1 MNWSISY
8 YSDKLQRQTTARN
21 IKLASWHVI
30 TILTIRGLN
39 DETWPYSWN
48 ATFSRFGG
56 RLFELRVKAVEGS
69 ARVFYCTLIGKKIV
83 ILHHFIKKSQKI
95 PLKEI
100 QLARTRMKEVL

>member
-8 YSDKLQRQTTARN
+8 YSDKLQQD
-21 IKLASWHVI
+21 
-30 TILTIRGLN
+30 ILNLPRGML
-39 DETWPYSWN
+39 
-48 ATFSRFGG
+48 SRYLRYVDLMMKHDPTLGMPHSRALG
-56 RLFELRVKAVEGS
+56 EGLFELRVKAVEGS
-69 ARVFYCTLIGKKIV
+69 ARVFYCTLIGEKIV